1 VDGERRPPLTAKI
14 QQVALVGK
22 AAAPIAGKNFRT
34 WSRLCLDFAAGFA
47 SLVVSLLI
55 GEQVKAWLHVPIPG
69 NVLGL
74 FILLVCF
81 RFGVVSPRLIQE
93 ASNRLLF
100 VLPSL
105 FIPIY
110 VSAIGQGQLWSQL
123 GWVLLPALLLATAGL
138 WVFVGH
144 LSQRLLSRNDPSQHE

>member
-1 VDGERRPPLTAKI
+1 LTAKI

>member
-1 VDGERRPPLTAKI
+1 LTAKT
-14 QQVALVGK
+14 QPAALVGK
-22 AAAPIAGKNFRT
+22 AAAPIAGIHLRT
-34 WSRLCLDFAAGFA
+34 WSRLSIDFAAGFA
-47 SLVVSLLI
+47 SLVLSLLI

-74 FILLVCF
+74 FILLICF
-81 RFGVVSPRLIQE
+81 RFGVVSPRLIEE

-100 VLPSL
+100 VLPAL

-110 VSAIGQGQLWSQL
+110 VSAIGQGQLWSQF
-123 GWVLLPALLLATAGL
+123 GWVLLPALLIATAGL

-144 LSQRLLSRNDPSQHE
+144 LSQRLLGRKHPSQHE